1 MKSVVMLDASIFYPF
16 TVRGAPRVTALGVLY
31 VDPVTGGIKNVRTGD
46 VVQFQEGR
54 TLPIKV
60 RIEDG
65 AFGATNPDHVEQVV
79 PSHIAT
85 PFVDVT
91 TSSGFA
97 GARFFGGWSPLG
109 IDRVVVSIER
119 IPVAD
124 ATSSSNC
131 TGTCG
136 AGAG

>member
-1 MKSVVMLDASIFYPF
+1 MITRAVGSSWCASCSCSAQASFHRSLRMKRRTFAVLD
-16 TVRGAPRVTALGVLY
+16 

-97 GARFFGGWSPLG
+97 GARFFDGWLPLG
-109 IDRVVVSIER
+109 I
-119 IPVAD
+119 
-124 ATSSSNC
+124 
-131 TGTCG
+131 
-136 AGAG
+136 